1 MRLKKVVCFIV
12 VVVVEDFVVVKAI
25 VEFLGCVWWGLRSL
39 FYAQPNYDIEVMLW
53 LCYVMV
59 GVVTI
64 SLNAS
69 PLYHRLNC

>member
-1 MRLKKVVCFIV
+1 MRLKKVVCFI
-12 VVVVEDFVVVKAI
+12 VVVEDFVVVKAI

-39 FYAQPNYDIEVMLW
+39 FYAQPNYHIEVMLW

-69 PLYHRLNC
+69 TLYHRLNCS